1 MKRMHERATWRGR
14 GRKPICMLQ
23 VMYCAFYD
31 GGRGGGGGG
40 GGVASTMSMSLI
52 PLQQSKSFITTKN
65 PIIHPSYQT
74 Q

>member
-1 MKRMHERATWRGR
+1 
-14 GRKPICMLQ
+14 MLQ
-23 VMYCAFYD
+23 VMYCAFYG
-31 GGRGGGGGG
+31 GGRGRG

-52 PLQQSKSFITTKN
+52 PLEQSKSFVTTKN